1 MLAYFKAVWRM
12 YRRAAV
18 APNWGFH
25 PRSNKK
31 VIEFPFGGSGDE
43 IPQLDIFNIRSNNKV
58 IELGSWA
65 TR

>member
-31 VIEFPFGGSGDE
+31 VIEFPLRGDRGIISPNWVASLPDRVPLAPDFFFG
-43 IPQLDIFNIRSNNKV
+43 L
-58 IELGSWA
+58 
-65 TR
+65 